1 MSAFEEQVE
10 VRRLTQSDVT
20 DEMRR
25 CAFDSN
31 LEYSRLM
38 LGGSS
43 EALGS
48 DIRVTFA
55 PVSSGRLLSLVRTAE
70 KNRG

>member
-1 MSAFEEQVE
+1 MLPNVPI
-10 VRRLTQSDVT
+10 
-20 DEMRR
+20 
-25 CAFDSN
+25 SN

-55 PVSSGRLLSLVRTAE
+55 PVSSGRNHNLKPKSPTVLRLRIERQCFQAE
-70 KNRG
+70 ERKTD